1 MTYEEF
7 LNLPVAVLK
16 DLETILILKGKY
28 HMDITKQEE
37 ELFKHITKCYDERIA
52 SLELSQ
58 NKEKLERLL
67 ELSQNKEKLE
77 RLFRK

>member
-7 LNLPVAVLK
+7 LDIPVSVLK
-16 DLETILILKGKY
+16 DLETILILKDKY

-37 ELFKHITKCYDERIA
+37 ELCRHISKCYGEQIK
-52 SLELSQ
+52 SYELF
-58 NKEKLERLL
+58 K
-67 ELSQNKEKLE
+67 NKEKLE